1 LNALEISATIAGL
14 RHINLAMNMRNN
26 MSPYERRVRELE
38 EEGLTTSDA
47 QSVADVEFELLPA
60 YDDYYKIVE
69 GTLR

>member
-1 LNALEISATIAGL
+1 
-14 RHINLAMNMRNN
+14 MRNN
-26 MSPYERRVRELE
+26 MSTYERRVRELE